1 MIKYSVIVPAYNSAG
16 TIEHC
21 LKALTQQSMNME
33 LCEVIVVDDG
43 STDRTGDIIKKF
55 PVKYLRQP
63 NLGPAAARN
72 HGAAKA
78 SGEVLLFTDSD
89 CVPDYRWVE
98 EMTRPFADRDIAA
111 VKGAYRTAQKALT
124 ARFAQVEFEERFELL
139 KKTELIDMV
148 DTYSAAFRREVFL
161 GAGGFD
167 ESFPAANNEDTDLS
181 YKLSVAGHKM
191 VFNPGAIV
199 CHLRHPDTICRYSKQ
214 KFWRGYW
221 RMVVYRR
228 FPDKMVKD
236 SYTPQSLKL
245 QVLLLFS
252 AMVFALGTVILP
264 VSVYPAIFL
273 LVLFMLSALPFAAFA
288 FKRDWLIGLTSAFFL
303 AVRALSIGCGIIYFF
318 YKTRGTKISV

>member
-21 LKALTQQSMNME
+21 LKALTQQSINME
-33 LCEVIVVDDG
+33 ACEVIVVDDG
-43 STDRTGDIIKKF
+43 STDRTDDIIKKF
-55 PVKYLRQP
+55 PVKYIRQP
-63 NLGPAAARN
+63 NRGPAAARN

-78 SGEVLLFTDSD
+78 AGEVLLFTDSD

-111 VKGAYRTAQKALT
+111 VKGAYRTSQKALT

-139 KKTELIDMV
+139 KKTERIDMV
-148 DTYSAAFRREVFL
+148 DTYSAAFRREVFIR
-161 GAGGFD
+161 AGGFD

-181 YKLSVAGHKM
+181 YKLSAAGHKM
-191 VFNPGAIV
+191 VFNPKAIV
-199 CHLRHPDTICRYSKQ
+199 SHLRHPDTICRYSRQ

-252 AMVFALGTVILP
+252 AIAFALFTVILP
-264 VSVYPAIFL
+264 VSVYLSIFL
-273 LVLFMLSALPFAAFA
+273 LVLFMLSALPFASFA
-288 FKRDWLIGLTSAFFL
+288 FKRDWLIGLASVFFL
-303 AVRALSIGCGIIYFF
+303 SVRALSIGCGILYFF
-318 YKTRGTKISV
+318 YKTRTAKISV